1 MTYLQIVGFRCGGV
15 ALNLAC
21 ANRVI
26 QVDLWWNKALEEQ
39 ANSRIYRIGQT
50 KQTHFVRLLTKGTID
65 ERVEKLQQE
74 KSGEC
79 GKVMGQGGVMTLQN
93 LSEEQIF
100 SLFGSVEEVDGKL
113 VVRDDY
119 DELVGGHTN
128 TAIRDYNEEEDDS
141 D

>member
-1 MTYLQIVGFRCGGV
+1 MLTLSFQLVGFRCGGV
-15 ALNLAC
+15 ALNLTC
-21 ANRVI
+21 ANRAI

-39 ANSRIYRIGQT
+39 ANGRIYRIGQT
-50 KQTHFVRLLTKGTID
+50 KPTHFVRLLTKGTID
-65 ERVEKLQQE
+65 ERVAKLQQE

-79 GKVMGQGGVMTLQN
+79 GKVMGEGDAITLQN

-119 DELVGGHTN
+119 DELVGGNNN
-128 TAIRDYNEEEDDS
+128 TAKDNNEEE
-141 D
+141 